1 MGFFDFIKDA
11 GKKLL
16 GGDDDAKAI
25 KDEIAKN
32 SSTMAI
38 DGLNIELDGDIVKI
52 TGEAANAQVAAK
64 AALIAGNIAGVTQVD
79 VGGLTNIDEEAIL
92 YVIQEGDTLW
102 KVATIFYKNGARY
115 TEIVDANKE
124 VIIDADKI
132 YPGQTIVI
140 PNFNPED

>member
-16 GGDDDAKAI
+16 GGDDDAQAI

-38 DGLNIELDGDIVKI
+38 DCLNIEVDGETVKI
-52 TGEAANAQVAAK
+52 TGEASSPEAAAK
-64 AALIAGNIAGVTQVD
+64 AALIAGNIAGVTKVD
-79 VGGLTNIDEEAIL
+79 VSELTNINEESTL
-92 YVIQEGDTLW
+92 YVIQDGDTLW